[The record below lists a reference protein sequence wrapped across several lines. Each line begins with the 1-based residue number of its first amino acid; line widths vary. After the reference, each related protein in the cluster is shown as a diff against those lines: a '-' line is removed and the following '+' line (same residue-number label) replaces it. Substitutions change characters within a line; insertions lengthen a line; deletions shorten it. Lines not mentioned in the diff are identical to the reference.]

1 MNKLGTHRKANYPS
15 LQGRRVFVTGGGTGI
30 GEAIVRAFVEQ
41 GAAVAFVD
49 IAREAS
55 ETLCAELAENA
66 ANAGHGGQI
75 APVFRYCDIT
85 DIPALQRTMAVL
97 AGQLGDFEVLVNNAA
112 NDQRHDIEQVS
123 LDYWNERIAVNQR
136 PMFFTAQAV
145 LPGMKKMG
153 GGSII
158 NFSSMSWHAK
168 GAGYPV
174 YATTKAAVIG
184 LTRSLARDL
193 GPFGV
198 RVNTVTPGWVM
209 TQRQIDLW
217 VDDAAELEIKKAQC
231 LPGKLMPDDIAA
243 MVLFLGADDSKM
255 CTAQDFIVDAGWT

>member
-1 MNKLGTHRKANYPS
+1 MNQMAQYGS
-15 LQGRRVFVTGGGTGI
+15 LQGKRVFVTGGGTGI
-30 GEAIVRAFVEQ
+30 GEAIVSAFAAQ
-41 GAAVAFVD
+41 GAIVAFVD

-55 ETLCAELAENA
+55 EQLVARLQDK
-66 ANAGHGGQI
+66 GGA
-75 APVFRYCDIT
+75 APVFRHCDIT
-85 DIPALQRTMAVL
+85 DIPALQRTMAEL
-97 AGQLGDFEVLVNNAA
+97 AEQLGDFDVLVNNAA
-112 NDQRHDIEQVS
+112 NDQRHDIAEVS
-123 LDYWNERIAVNQR
+123 LDYWNERIAINQR
-136 PMFFTAQAV
+136 PMFFTCQAV
-145 LPGMKKMG
+145 LPGMKKKG

-193 GPFGV
+193 GPFGI

-217 VDDAAELEIKKAQC
+217 VNDAAEEEIKKAQC

-243 MVLFLGADDSKM
+243 MVLFLAADDSRM
-255 CTAQDFIVDAGWT
+255 CTAQDFVVDAGWT